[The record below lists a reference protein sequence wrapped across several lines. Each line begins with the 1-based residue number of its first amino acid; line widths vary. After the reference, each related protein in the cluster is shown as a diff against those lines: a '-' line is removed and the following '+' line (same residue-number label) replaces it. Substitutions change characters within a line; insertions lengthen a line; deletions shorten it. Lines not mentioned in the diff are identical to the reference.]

1 MSSRLRISVIVF
13 LVGCGLTLGGVIW
26 YSDVA
31 AARQVFRYQH
41 VANQQLLRQE
51 LALRRALLSLD
62 AMEALF
68 ANASLPSAAQF
79 NQLSQALVQ
88 TSGVDSFIIAE
99 PVSMDGRVAFEQ
111 RWRAIYPKFSIW
123 FRGPS
128 SQFLRLRSTE
138 WRDFLPVIYGDKSTR
153 ARFGLG
159 LDLSSETE
167 LIPDSII
174 RFPGSRAVS
183 TPFLLESGELA
194 VLALTWQRYGNDR
207 RLLGVVLVPA
217 RILTAHATSLHWG
230 DVAFDISQAKQTIPL
245 SVGAADRK
253 ATPLALRKFVLGGRT
268 WQLESHLNAASEK
281 NEGQLFLGGVA
292 GVCFSALLALL
303 MWRIRSGRPAP
314 TVDIV
319 ALKGELLE
327 WQAKAN
333 SACRDSM
340 RLQTLLNTTGEA
352 VILADEAGRIELF
365 NAAAERLFGYR
376 AEEVHGLS
384 VSMLLPDAHRNQY
397 ETGFGDNLA
406 ELTVAAQGQTYT
418 LVAQKRNGVVFPSE
432 LLLNDF
438 EVGDTRYFVGVIR
451 DVSDR
456 QRAERM
462 LFESEQK
469 YRAILDAAHIGIYLL
484 QNGQLRYVNP
494 AFAAYFGR
502 VPADIL
508 DQSLLSMVA
517 PAWRASLAAVLDP
530 EHSNGRPAE
539 LVMQR
544 PDGSHFYA
552 LISAKPT
559 SLNNQPGIA
568 GSLLDISE
576 RKAAEEAR
584 LRAEIR
590 NSAILEAIPDLM
602 LQLDSAGRIMDC
614 RAQSGSNEFGLS
626 PNCVGQYYTLGLP
639 NAMASPLQIVLSSD
653 PLLRQRS
660 FEYSL
665 PLRSNLRHF
674 EARLTGVGD
683 GEWLVMVRDITER
696 KQIEAELIRHRDHLA
711 DMVRERTAEL
721 DTLFAASPLPA
732 VFLKQGRILA
742 VNQAFVSLFGYQQEL
757 LIGQLLLD
765 SDEQWG
771 KPLAANGRPLHD
783 DQVVRREVHYHAADG
798 ALVLC
803 EAFGKAID
811 PEQPDAGSI
820 WVYQDIGE
828 RRAAE
833 KAMQHAKEIAEAASR
848 AKSEFLANM
857 SHELRTP
864 MHAVLSF
871 AELGE
876 RRANHQSD
884 EKLVQYFSRIRSS
897 GQRLLQIL
905 NDLLDLSKLEA
916 GKMSYDMKLLS
927 IEPLLRE
934 LVEELTPMAR
944 TRGLSIDL
952 QVALDLPQV
961 NGDILRLGQVL
972 RNLVG
977 NALKF
982 SPEGGRIIL
991 RAAAAD
997 GFLDLFVED
1006 EGIGIPTEELGVI
1019 FDKFVQSSKTK
1030 TGAGG
1035 TGLGLAICHEIVS
1048 AHSGQ
1053 ISASNRIE
1061 GGACFHVRLP
1071 I

>member
-1 MSSRLRISVIVF
+1 MSPRLRLTVLVF
-13 LVGCGLTLGGVIW
+13 LVGCGLTLGGVCW
-26 YSDVA
+26 YAESATKQQINRFKRVA
-31 AARQVFRYQH
+31 S
-41 VANQQLLRQE
+41 QQLIRQE

-68 ANASLPSAAQF
+68 ANTSLPTAAQF
-79 NQLSQALVQ
+79 NQLSQMLIH
-88 TSGVDSFIIAE
+88 TSGVDSFVVAE
-99 PVSMDGRVAFEQ
+99 PVSIQDRTEFER
-111 RWRAIYPKFSIW
+111 RWRTIYPKFSIW

-138 WRDFLPVIYGDKSTR
+138 WQDFLPVIYGEKSAR

-159 LDLSSETE
+159 LDLSSEIE
-167 LIPDSII
+167 LIPDSILKH
-174 RFPGSRAVS
+174 PGSRAVS
-183 TPFLLESGELA
+183 SPFLLESGESA
-194 VLALTWQRYGNDR
+194 VLALTWQRYGDQR

-217 RILTAHATSLHWG
+217 RILAAHATSLHWQ
-230 DVAFDISQAKQTIPL
+230 DVAFDISQVEKTVPL
-245 SVGAADRK
+245 SLGTADRK
-253 ATPLALRKFVLGGRT
+253 IMPLAVRKVAFGGRT
-268 WQLESHLNAASEK
+268 WQLESHLTVPSRWLDQQQMLAILAGMGLAA
-281 NEGQLFLGGVA
+281 L
-292 GVCFSALLALL
+292 SAML
-303 MWRIRSGRPAP
+303 MWRTRLGKREPS
-314 TVDIV
+314 VDVV
-319 ALKGELLE
+319 ALQNELLE

-333 SACRDSM
+333 SACRNGM

-352 VILADEAGRIELF
+352 VILADKEGRIELF
-365 NAAAERLFGYR
+365 NAAAERLFGYG
-376 AEEVHGLS
+376 ATEVHGLD
-384 VSMLLPDAHRNQY
+384 VSMLLADAHRNQY
-397 ETGFGDNLA
+397 ETRLGDNLA
-406 ELTVAAQGQTYT
+406 ELTAQGQTYT
-418 LVAQKRNGVVFPSE
+418 LVAQKRNGVVFPAE
-432 LLLNDF
+432 LLLNAFD
-438 EVGDTRYFVGVIR
+438 VGEMRYFVGVIR

-456 QRAERM
+456 QRAERL

-502 VPADIL
+502 NPTDL
-508 DQSLLSMVA
+508 MDQTLVGLVA
-517 PAWRASLAAVLDP
+517 PTWRASLVSVLDP
-530 EHSNGRPAE
+530 EQSSGRPTE
-539 LVMQR
+539 IVMQR
-544 PDGSHFYA
+544 PDGNCFYA
-552 LISAKPT
+552 LISARPT

-568 GSLLDISE
+568 GSLMDISE
-576 RKAAEEAR
+576 RKEAEEAR

-590 NSAILEAIPDLM
+590 NAAILGAIPDLM
-602 LQLDSAGRIMDC
+602 LQLDKEGRIMDC
-614 RAQSGSNEFGLS
+614 RAQLGGSEFGLG
-626 PNCVGQYYTLGLP
+626 PDCIGQYYTLGLP
-639 NAMASPLQIVLSSD
+639 NAMAMPLQDALKHGPVS
-653 PLLRQRS
+653 QQHS

-665 PLRSNLRHF
+665 LVKTGLRQF
-674 EARLTGVGD
+674 EARLTAASD
-683 GEWLVMVRDITER
+683 GEWLLMVRDITER

-711 DMVRERTAEL
+711 EMVRERTAEL

-742 VNQAFVSLFGYQQEL
+742 VNQAFVSLFGYQQEQ

-771 KPLAANGRPLHD
+771 GALVTDGQPLHEGK
-783 DQVVRREVHYHAADG
+783 VVRREVHYHAADG
-798 ALVLC
+798 SSVLC

-811 PEQPDAGSI
+811 PAQPDAGSI

-833 KAMQHAKEIAEAASR
+833 KAMQRAKELAEAASR

-876 RRANHQSD
+876 RRANHQPD
-884 EKLVQYFSRIRSS
+884 DKLGHYFGRIRNS

-916 GKMSYDMKLLS
+916 GKMSYDMKPIS
-927 IEPLLRE
+927 IGPLLRE
-934 LVEELTPMAR
+934 IAEEFATLAR
-944 TRGLSIDL
+944 SRAISIEL
-952 QVALDLPQV
+952 QEEPNLPLV
-961 NGDILRLGQVL
+961 NGDALRLGQVL

-982 SPEGGRIIL
+982 SPEGGRITL
-991 RAAAAD
+991 RASVAD
-997 GFLDLFVED
+997 GALHFFVED
-1006 EGIGIPTEELGVI
+1006 QGIGIPADELDVI

-1048 AHSGQ
+1048 AHSGR
-1053 ISASNRIE
+1053 ISASNLRE
-1061 GGACFHVRLP
+1061 GGARFHVCLP